1 MGEAHKARI
10 RVDRVVALECRRS
23 NQRWNSSPKSVRR
36 ENVMKPGELIRS
48 FLLGSRS
55 CEQFSILLARLSLG
69 AFFAISGGNKLF
81 VASRTRQMYE
91 TLAGAGIPFPHFM
104 TYFVSSVEFIS
115 GCLLVIGLLTSLC
128 CAALIIQM
136 IVAITTVQLATI
148 PKGLSFL
155 NWLEDLLYLPET
167 MYIIIL
173 IWLICSGPG
182 RVSVDDRNARA
193 FGYQDRQGP

>member
-1 MGEAHKARI
+1 
-10 RVDRVVALECRRS
+10 
-23 NQRWNSSPKSVRR
+23 
-36 ENVMKPGELIRS
+36 MKLHALIRS
-48 FLLGSRS
+48 MLLGNRQW
-55 CEQFSILLARLSLG
+55 EQVAILLARVSLG
-69 AFFAISGGNKLF
+69 VFFAISGGNKLF
-81 VASRTRQMYE
+81 VPSRTLKMYE

-136 IVAITTVQLATI
+136 IVAIITVQIATI

-155 NWLEDLLYLPET
+155 NWLDDFLYLPEA
-167 MYIIIL
+167 MYIVVL

-182 RVSVDDRNARA
+182 GMSVDGRIARSL
-193 FGYQDRQGP
+193 GYQREDS